1 MCLFLPNWMQLQYD
15 SEISILVASQV
26 TSAYLRLQV
35 ISRAAMKEGFAEL
48 CGAICE
54 EIVEIE
60 KCSTQAVCNI
70 IRGIY
75 VSAVEQPLLQLSL
88 PTMLRKTV
96 TNRICKSDTWPTIPT
111 GTFSATPIRFFRLS
125 IIIITILADLI
136 IIAHVSTSLPSS
148 SHILFHSTN
157 STRDERRTPNKPR
170 HGHYVVM
177 CQRTRSKP

>member
-1 MCLFLPNWMQLQYD
+1 MYLYFLPNWMQLQYD

-35 ISRAAMKEGFAEL
+35 ISRAAMKEGFVEL
-48 CGAICE
+48 CGALCE

-60 KCSTQAVCNI
+60 KFSTQAVCNI

-75 VSAVEQPLLQLSL
+75 VSAVEKPLLQISL
-88 PTMLRKTV
+88 
-96 TNRICKSDTWPTIPT
+96 PTIPT
-111 GTFSATPIRFFRLS
+111 GTFSATSIRFFRLS
-125 IIIITILADLI
+125 IIIITILPDLI

-148 SHILFHSTN
+148 SHILSHSTN

-170 HGHYVVM
+170 HEHYVVT